1 MPWWP
6 HTCSHRPPRQNL
18 AQQLLWDLEELHVV
32 LPGLKSM
39 MNTWRDSRGSSPMH
53 FPTFLGRLPWDTFSL
68 PPRFQWLWGSLPTS
82 FRGELQDIS
91 PLDAA
96 QIWLHST
103 ERCPAPHSALM
114 CPLWQESPTSRVWYL
129 MIWCEAYVIEIKST
143 INIMHLNHPE
153 TSSPPQSMEK
163 FYTKPLPVPK
173 SLQTTAVHYLAS
185 LVIQTVKNL
194 PAVKETWIRFLG

>member
-1 MPWWP
+1 MLSGEWKVIYFAYLERITYKVKKKVFILVPWWP

-82 FRGELQDIS
+82 FRGCTQRLH
-91 PLDAA
+91 
-96 QIWLHST
+96 WL
-103 ERCPAPHSALM
+103 
-114 CPLWQESPTSRVWYL
+114 ESSWKHHLYSS
-129 MIWCEAYVIEIKST
+129 EIKKEC
-143 INIMHLNHPE
+143 LE
-153 TSSPPQSMEK
+153 
-163 FYTKPLPVPK
+163 
-173 SLQTTAVHYLAS
+173 
-185 LVIQTVKNL
+185 
-194 PAVKETWIRFLG
+194 VKESLLCNFNFLYCYLLITFSLIQRLFYF